1 MIEIVETTELEKIH
15 KASGETLKLKEN
27 DKSRKNKKDT
37 MIDKEVRDK
46 DK

>member
-1 MIEIVETTELEKIH
+1 MIEIVETTELEKILR
-15 KASGETLKLKEN
+15 ASGETLKLKEN
-27 DKSRKNKKDT
+27 DNSRKSKKES